1 MTRTSRNLTRGLR
14 ALVAGSVL
22 GLAACSAAAT
32 PSPSSTSVAP
42 ASPAASAIA
51 TASASAGASGSESA
65 QATAV
70 PTSVDPC
77 QLVTAQEV
85 SALTGATFSAGQAST
100 AANNVKSCN
109 YGQEGVDFTVIASR
123 APDEATAKK
132 NEDDAKAQLQ
142 RNAPGL
148 PYKLEELPGFAPGAD
163 AAIVS
168 GSMDSGGLSY
178 SGIAIYV
185 LKGTDFFAITDIA
198 TMGAGPPTS
207 AEMQDLAKVALGR
220 LP

>member
-1 MTRTSRNLTRGLR
+1 V
-14 ALVAGSVL
+14 VAG
-22 GLAACSAAAT
+22 ACSAGASPST
-32 PSPSSTSVAP
+32 SPPSPAA
-42 ASPAASAIA
+42 ASPAASVDV
-51 TASASAGASGSESA
+51 SPSAGAAESQAA

-77 QLVTAQEV
+77 QLVTAQEA
-85 SALTGATFSAGQAST
+85 SALTGANFSEGQASID
-100 AANNVKSCN
+100 ANNVKSCS
-109 YGQEGVDFTVIASR
+109 YGQEGVDLTVLASR

-132 NEDDAKAQLQ
+132 NEDDAKAELE

-163 AAIVS
+163 AAMVS
-168 GSMDSGGLSY
+168 GSMASGGLSY

-198 TMGAGPPTS
+198 TLSGQAPTS
-207 AEMQDLAKVALGR
+207 AQMQDLAKVALGR